1 MSIIKYPIYCI
12 NLEKDIER
20 KKVMEKQFKKFN
32 MNYTFCKAIDFND
45 ITLTYKMDDKVNQ
58 EIKGYYKKNG
68 MFFNI
73 HIKSPSMYWKKT
85 LGWLGCLLSHLV
97 YSMKC
102 SKTTQDIVCIM
113 EDDISFDHYFKWE
126 KTIQNIVNNAPKD
139 WQILKLHCS
148 NVKVL
153 NHFISS
159 ENQYIDIQANN
170 TQAFWSSGFYIINKN
185 GMKELIDKFYDKKN
199 NCLKFISKDTYSVS
213 DIVLYTI
220 KGSYYYSVPLVK
232 NNNNIYKF
240 LSNIESSKNVENTA
254 IEFVDNFYKNKKNTI
269 FVEKKYL
276 LFNK

>member
-1 MSIIKYPIYCI
+1 
-12 NLEKDIER
+12 
-20 KKVMEKQFKKFN
+20 
-32 MNYTFCKAIDFND
+32 
-45 ITLTYKMDDKVNQ
+45 
-58 EIKGYYKKNG
+58 
-68 MFFNI
+68 
-73 HIKSPSMYWKKT
+73 
-85 LGWLGCLLSHLV
+85 
-97 YSMKC
+97 
-102 SKTTQDIVCIM
+102 M
-113 EDDISFDHYFKWE
+113 EDDISFEYSLKWQ
-126 KTIQNIVNNAPKD
+126 KTIENIVNNAPKD

-148 NVKVL
+148 NINVL

-159 ENQYIDIQANN
+159 ENQYIDILANN
-170 TQAFWSSGFYIINKN
+170 AQAFWSTGFYIINKN

-240 LSNIESSKNVENTA
+240 FSNIESNKQIENTS
-254 IEFVDNFYKNKKNTI
+254 IEFVDKYYKNKKNTL